1 MYGWAQCVDLEA
13 EVTQVGSV
21 FFLVEK
27 EGINEIHVGGQMKL
41 WRNVSSFDD

>member
-21 FFLVEK
+21 FLVEK
-27 EGINEIHVGGQMKL
+27 EGINEIH
-41 WRNVSSFDD
+41 

>member
-21 FFLVEK
+21 IFLVEK
-27 EGINEIHVGGQMKL
+27 EGINEISGQMKL
-41 WRNVSSFDD
+41 WRNVNSLR